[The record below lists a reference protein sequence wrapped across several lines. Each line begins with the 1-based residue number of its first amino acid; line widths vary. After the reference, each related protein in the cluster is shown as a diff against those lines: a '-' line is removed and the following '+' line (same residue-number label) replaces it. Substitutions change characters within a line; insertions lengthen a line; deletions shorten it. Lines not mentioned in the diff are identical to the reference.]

1 MAWIG
6 IENSKCQKTE
16 GSTYFGKTTER
27 VNKRYTFSLCG
38 DDPALLIKQWAVKKS
53 ADSQAHS
60 ASFELEIKTW
70 VVSES
75 QKITTQ
81 LRLLPR

>member
-1 MAWIG
+1 MVWIG

-38 DDPALLIKQWAVKKS
+38 DDPAIAYKAMGCK
-53 ADSQAHS
+53 
-60 ASFELEIKTW
+60 EIG
-70 VVSES
+70 
-75 QKITTQ
+75 
-81 LRLLPR
+81 